1 MSALAVIVGITSGF
15 ALIGHHEAPATLL
28 GTSLA
33 VDASLSPLT
42 AVIAARR
49 GRSPLRWAVVGFAF
63 GAWSL
68 AYVLVFRP
76 RQLDYPSP
84 SSAA

>member
-15 ALIGHHEAPATLL
+15 ALIGHREAPAILL
-28 GTSLA
+28 GTALA
-33 VDASLSPLT
+33 VDASLAPLT

-68 AYVLVFRP
+68 AYVLIFRP
-76 RQLDYPSP
+76 RQIDYPPP